1 MAMKKNSPLEVGT
14 QEAEMA
20 KLSLGGLCAYIFR
33 ECGEPGLRQVLAALT
48 EPVADPGNASA
59 YSSREMVEDAIIEL
73 EQRRLFQVAA
83 ILRDIAQQCPSGID
97 NVPSYYRTSFGGR
110 AVDLWRSKW
119 IQRREIELG
128 LSNDR
133 SGHKLSPNARQS

>member
-1 MAMKKNSPLEVGT
+1 MATKKNNLPEVGT
-14 QEAEMA
+14 EEAEMD

-83 ILRDIAQQCPSGID
+83 ILRDIAPQCPSGID
-97 NVPSYYRTSFGGR
+97 HMPSYYGEEAADF
-110 AVDLWRSKW
+110 WRSKW
-119 IQRREIELG
+119 LQNRERQLG
-128 LSNDR
+128 AD
-133 SGHKLSPNARQS
+133 KP

>member
-1 MAMKKNSPLEVGT
+1 
-14 QEAEMA
+14 
-20 KLSLGGLCAYIFR
+20 
-33 ECGEPGLRQVLAALT
+33 LRQVLAALT